1 MSANFS
7 FQENLESF
15 IGDKADKE
23 YWLKISSKDTQ
34 SVSPFD
40 FNVKFDM
47 NIRQTQ
53 FDLSGNITSNNGI
66 RKEAVIYD
74 KYNVNK
80 SFLG

>member
-34 SVSPFD
+34 CISPFD
-40 FNVKFDM
+40 FTVKFDM
-47 NIRQTQ
+47 NIKQIDR
-53 FDLSGNITSNNGI
+53 DLSGNIINSF

-74 KYNVNK
+74 KYK
-80 SFLG
+80 DIYLLSK